1 MLHGGQRQVHANLRR
16 RRKDDKDVQVSVAVA
31 PVDIQVQN
39 GRETYRVHSISDR
52 SEVHALNQRLT
63 ARIAAREKAESA
75 LIQEAKIAAV
85 GRTASTIIH
94 AFSQPLT
101 AIQFALDVHD
111 PKRDEGLSR
120 ARKTLGDVRM
130 QTRRMRDYVQAFR
143 QLVAG
148 GEPTASRF
156 RLREAIAG
164 AIELLRVWLRKEGVA
179 ASEIPKGEPID
190 IHGHAGQL
198 MLVLITL
205 FENAVVAMRAS
216 MHKRV
221 VLRLKR
227 ESEQRVSLAV
237 IDSGPGLADIDNP
250 ERLFAAD
257 YTSKCSEEGGLGLAF
272 AVQLVRQ
279 AFGGDIR
286 AETDP
291 ETGGACFAIFL
302 PYQADSDAAL
312 NQLDEL
318 DEEERW
324 CTSNDQ
330 ASSLWT
336 TSQPS
341 TNT

>member
-1 MLHGGQRQVHANLRR
+1 MLPPELRREYEQKTLYPVLHGGQRQVHANLRR

-39 GRETYRVHSISDR
+39 GKETYRVHSISDR
-52 SEVHALNQRLT
+52 SEVHALNQSLT
-63 ARIAAREKAESA
+63 AQIAARQNAESA

-101 AIQFALDVHD
+101 AIQFALEVDD
-111 PKRDEGLSR
+111 RKRDEGLSR
-120 ARKTLGDVRM
+120 ARKTLGDVRV

-156 RLREAIAG
+156 RLREAISDT
-164 AIELLRVWLRKEGVA
+164 IELLRVWLRKEGVA
-179 ASEIPKGEPID
+179 VPEIPEGVPIY

-205 FENAVVAMRAS
+205 FENAVIAMRAS

-221 VLRLKR
+221 VLHLRR

-237 IDSGPGLADIDNP
+237 IDSGPGLADIDDP

-257 YTSKCSEEGGLGLAF
+257 YTSKCAKEGGLGLAF
-272 AVQLVRQ
+272 AAQLVRQ

-291 ETGGACFAIFL
+291 DTGGARFNVLL
-302 PYQADSDAAL
+302 PCQIKISEAL
-312 NQLDEL
+312 NEL
-318 DEEERW
+318 EEEER
-324 CTSNDQ
+324 
-330 ASSLWT
+330 
-336 TSQPS
+336 
-341 TNT
+341 